1 MPASP
6 STALCGDLTR
16 WSASRRCLA
25 PSYPQDMVTQ
35 EFPPAPK
42 TAAHQHVCFLG
53 KTRKKKLLEYDSMVE
68 ERKSDPSSVW
78 GPHHPQTKQQQ
89 HKPWCGRRALEGA
102 QMDSR
107 CAFCTGNSL
116 SSTHVHLENKQAIK
130 GRRQKKKYF
139 PQVWTPLSA
148 SKMKKAQRVRSL
160 SGWRLATEVSSHV
173 LPGVSTR
180 PFSKVN

>member
-1 MPASP
+1 MVCIETLP
-6 STALCGDLTR
+6 SSQL
-16 WSASRRCLA
+16 
-25 PSYPQDMVTQ
+25 PSGHGYPGV
-35 EFPPAPK
+35 PHPPK

-78 GPHHPQTKQQQ
+78 GPRHPQTKQQQ
-89 HKPWCGRRALEGA
+89 HKLWCGRRALEGA

-130 GRRQKKKYF
+130 GRRQKKNISPKSG
-139 PQVWTPLSA
+139 PLFLH
-148 SKMKKAQRVRSL
+148 QI
-160 SGWRLATEVSSHV
+160 
-173 LPGVSTR
+173 
-180 PFSKVN
+180 